1 MSPDTYGGAMLLGV
15 DGICI
20 ISHGSSGETAIVN
33 AMKVAAE
40 MSERGIVAELTRFFA
55 EHRPAGQAAPSAD

>member
-1 MSPDTYGGAMLLGV
+1 MKLLGV

-33 AMKVAAE
+33 AMKLAHELADRGLVTDITAA
-40 MSERGIVAELTRFFA
+40 FA
-55 EHRPAGQAAPSAD
+55 TDS